1 MLYQIT
7 HQIFRNS
14 LKIHQLL
21 LILLAVVIIFG
32 CNQNRDKETTKDS
45 DKTDGDTSLED
56 VLPKITLIA
65 PGDYQNKDG
74 QPLEIV
80 VGNAYSGKGEYLLEE
95 GETHGFSYTFFK
107 QHAVEGKKF
116 IFTVAAYNWG
126 GSGTFHYLTAV
137 DKTTLK
143 SVSQVLLGDRV
154 KVESI
159 ALTAPNTDTVSINY
173 MDKET
178 GTAMASDPDKAI
190 EKHFKM
196 DQGQLE
202 EVSP

>member
-80 VGNAYSGKGEYLLEE
+80 VGNAYSGNGEYLLEE

-173 MDKET
+173 MDRET
-178 GTAMASDPDKAI
+178 GTDMASDPDKAI

-196 DQGQLE
+196 DREELK

>member
-1 MLYQIT
+1 ML

-21 LILLAVVIIFG
+21 LILLAVVVIYG

-80 VGNAYSGKGEYLLEE
+80 VGSAYSGKGEYLLEE

-107 QHAVEGKKF
+107 QHAVEGEKF
-116 IFTVAAYNWG
+116 IFAVAAYNWG
-126 GSGTFHYLTAV
+126 GSGTFYYLIAV
-137 DKTTLK
+137 DKTTFK
-143 SVSQVLLGDRV
+143 SVNEVLLGDRV

-159 ALTAPNTDTVSINY
+159 ALTNPNTDTVSINY
-173 MDKET
+173 MDRET
-178 GTAMASDPDKAI
+178 GTDMASDPDKAI

-196 DQGQLE
+196 DQKELK

>member
-1 MLYQIT
+1 ML
-7 HQIFRNS
+7 HQIFRNN

-21 LILLAVVIIFG
+21 LILLAVVVIFG

-56 VLPKITLIA
+56 VLPKITLIV
-65 PGDYQNKDG
+65 PGDYQDKDG
-74 QPLEIV
+74 QPLEII
-80 VGNAYSGKGEYLLEE
+80 VGKTYNGNGEYLLKE

-107 QHAVEGKKF
+107 QHVVEGKKF
-116 IFTVAAYNWG
+116 IFAVAAYNWG
-126 GSGTFHYLTAV
+126 GSGTFYYLTAV

-143 SVSQVLLGDRV
+143 SVNEVLLGDRV
-154 KVESI
+154 KIESI

-173 MDKET
+173 MDRET
-178 GTAMASDPDKAI
+178 GTAMVSDPDKAI

>member
-1 MLYQIT
+1 ML
-7 HQIFRNS
+7 HQTFRNS

-21 LILLAVVIIFG
+21 LILLAVVVIYG
-32 CNQNRDKETTKDS
+32 CNQNRDKETTKDL

-74 QPLEIV
+74 QPLKIV
-80 VGNAYSGKGEYLLEE
+80 VGSTYSGKGEYLLEE
-95 GETHGFSYTFFK
+95 GETHEFSYTFFK
-107 QHAVEGKKF
+107 QHAVEGEKF
-116 IFTVAAYNWG
+116 IFAVAAYNWG
-126 GSGTFHYLTAV
+126 GSGTFYYLAAV
-137 DKTTLK
+137 DKTTFK
-143 SVSQVLLGDRV
+143 SVNEVLLGDRV

-159 ALTAPNTDTVSINY
+159 ALTNPNTDTVSINY
-173 MDKET
+173 MDRET
-178 GTAMASDPDKAI
+178 GTGMASDPDKAI

-196 DQGQLE
+196 DREELK

>member
-1 MLYQIT
+1 ML
-7 HQIFRNS
+7 HQIFRNN

-21 LILLAVVIIFG
+21 LILLAVVVIFG
-32 CNQNRDKETTKDS
+32 CNQNPDKKPMKDS

-65 PGDYQNKDG
+65 PEDYQDKNG
-74 QPLEIV
+74 QPLEII
-80 VGNAYSGKGEYLLEE
+80 VGKTYNGNGEYLVKE

-107 QHAVEGKKF
+107 QHVVEGKKF
-116 IFTVAAYNWG
+116 IFAVAAYNWG

-143 SVSQVLLGDRV
+143 SVSQVFLGDRV
-154 KVESI
+154 KIEQV
-159 ALTAPNTDTVSINY
+159 ALTAPSTDTVSINY
-173 MDKET
+173 MDKEF
-178 GTAMASDPDKAI
+178 GTAFTDTPDKAV

-196 DQGQLE
+196 DQKELK

>member
-1 MLYQIT
+1 MA

-14 LKIHQLL
+14 LKMHQLL
-21 LILLAVVIIFG
+21 LILLAVVVIFG

-65 PGDYQNKDG
+65 PEDYQNKDG

-107 QHAVEGKKF
+107 QHAVEGEKY
-116 IFTVAAYNWG
+116 IFAVAAYNWG
-126 GSGTFHYLTAV
+126 GSGTFHYLTTV

-143 SVSQVLLGDRV
+143 SVNEVLLGDRV

-173 MDKET
+173 MDRET
-178 GTAMASDPDKAI
+178 GTAMASDPDRAI

-202 EVSP
+202 EVWP

>member
-1 MLYQIT
+1 MA

-14 LKIHQLL
+14 LKMHQLL
-21 LILLAVVIIFG
+21 LILLAVVVIFG

-65 PGDYQNKDG
+65 PEDYQNKDG
-74 QPLEIV
+74 QLLEIV

-173 MDKET
+173 MDRET
-178 GTAMASDPDKAI
+178 GAAMASAPDRAI

>member
-1 MLYQIT
+1 MA

-14 LKIHQLL
+14 LKMHQLL
-21 LILLAVVIIFG
+21 LILLAVVVIFG

-65 PGDYQNKDG
+65 PEDYQNKDG

-107 QHAVEGKKF
+107 QHAVEGEKY
-116 IFTVAAYNWG
+116 IFAVAAYNWG
-126 GSGTFHYLTAV
+126 GSGTFHYLTTV

-143 SVSQVLLGDRV
+143 SVNEVLLGDRV

-173 MDKET
+173 MDRET

>member
-1 MLYQIT
+1 ML
-7 HQIFRNS
+7 HQIFRNN

-21 LILLAVVIIFG
+21 LILLAVVVTFG

-65 PGDYQNKDG
+65 PEDYQNKDG

-80 VGNAYSGKGEYLLEE
+80 VGNAYSGNGEYLLEE

-126 GSGTFHYLTAV
+126 GSGTFHYLTTV

-143 SVSQVLLGDRV
+143 SVNEVLLGDRV

-173 MDKET
+173 MDRET

>member
-65 PGDYQNKDG
+65 PWR
-74 QPLEIV
+74 LSE
-80 VGNAYSGKGEYLLEE
+80 
-95 GETHGFSYTFFK
+95 
-107 QHAVEGKKF
+107 
-116 IFTVAAYNWG
+116 
-126 GSGTFHYLTAV
+126 
-137 DKTTLK
+137 
-143 SVSQVLLGDRV
+143 
-154 KVESI
+154 
-159 ALTAPNTDTVSINY
+159 
-173 MDKET
+173 
-178 GTAMASDPDKAI
+178 
-190 EKHFKM
+190 
-196 DQGQLE
+196 
-202 EVSP
+202 